1 MSDTHRDINAI
12 RAGSQ
17 TLLVTVTSRGTM
29 IHLTREAGPREPR
42 QGAVPE
48 HYRGQ
53 AREFGYNLTEVADPR
68 WAETTMCGRPWLLMA
83 GGDANE
89 DEATA
94 APSCRRCLALMDR
107 LFPEPVLDERFPLVV
122 QLVTDTITD
131 HGYAEIRA
139 VPGDHQSAL
148 RGQVRTAVR
157 RRTGYG
163 CRTYAHESMVIFVC
177 EPIHAQREAESAGLA
192 SEGIGELLDGVPAG
206 RVRRPW
212 QLSWETWALGS

>member
-1 MSDTHRDINAI
+1 MSDTHRDVNAI
-12 RAGSQ
+12 RAGSM
-17 TLLVTVTSRGTM
+17 TLLVTVTSGGTA
-29 IHLTREAGPREPR
+29 IHLTREAGPGQPR
-42 QGAVPE
+42 RGAVPE

-53 AREFGYNLTEVADPR
+53 ARGFGYDPAEVADPR
-68 WAETTMCGRPWLLMA
+68 WAETTMCGRKWLLMA
-83 GGDANE
+83 GGDADE

-107 LFPEPVLDERFPLVV
+107 FFPAPELDDRFPLVV
-122 QLVTDTITD
+122 HLLADTVTD

-148 RGQVRTAVR
+148 RGQVRAEVR

-177 EPIHAQREAESAGLA
+177 EPIHAQREAELSELAREAAGDVL
-192 SEGIGELLDGVPAG
+192 EGVPSG
-206 RVRRPW
+206 RGRRPW
-212 QLSWETWALGS
+212 QLSWDTWAIGS